1 MDIKRAVI
9 VCSTVICAFPF
20 LGHAARQVDPSMP
33 PANILKGL
41 LTQTERELH
50 GITLTSIVISRDKKH
65 AMINGKTTKEGE
77 TINGYKVTNINEKS
91 IVVIDSGGNTYTV
104 NSVKNKKSV

>member
-20 LGHAARQVDPSMP
+20 LGHARQVDPSMP

-41 LTQTERELH
+41 HTQIERELH
-50 GITLTSIVISRDKKH
+50 GITLTSIVISRHKKH

-77 TINGYKVTNINEKS
+77 TINGYKVTHINKKS